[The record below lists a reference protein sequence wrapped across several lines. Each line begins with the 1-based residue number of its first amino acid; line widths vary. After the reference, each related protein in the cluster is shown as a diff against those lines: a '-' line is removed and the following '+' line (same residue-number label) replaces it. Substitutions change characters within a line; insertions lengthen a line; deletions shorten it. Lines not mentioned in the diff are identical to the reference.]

1 METNGRTNGRMRGK
15 IAKWDKWTNGTN
27 GGQMEDKWTDK
38 WRKYG
43 KGTDLAGMGQM
54 GERMS

>member
-1 METNGRTNGRMRGK
+1 MDGTNGETGGK
-15 IAKWDKWTNGTN
+15 QRNWTNGQMV
-27 GGQMEDKWTDK
+27 QMEDKWTDK

-43 KGTDLAGMGQM
+43 KGTDLAEMGQL

>member
-1 METNGRTNGRMRGK
+1 MDKWSQMDGTNGETEGK
-15 IAKWDKWTNGTN
+15 QWNWTNGQM
-27 GGQMEDKWTDK
+27 GQMEDKWTDK

>member
-1 METNGRTNGRMRGK
+1 MDGTNGETEGK
-15 IAKWDKWTNGTN
+15 QRNGTN
-27 GGQMEDKWTDK
+27 GQMGQMEDKWADK
-38 WRKYG
+38 WEKYG

>member
-1 METNGRTNGRMRGK
+1 MDGTNGETGGK
-15 IAKWDKWTNGTN
+15 QRNGTN
-27 GGQMEDKWTDK
+27 GQMGQMEDKWTDK

-43 KGTDLAGMGQM
+43 KGTDLAEMGQM